1 MSETTKHQQ
10 DEAILSNE
18 NRGSEKEHN
27 DFKALYEELL
37 EKEMRLQ
44 ERLEGEKQ
52 QKEYYKDVHLRSD
65 DKNMQARIELQ
76 STISKLNRQLKTV
89 NEGWQESESKLRK
102 DLAQSRIVIFCLSV
116 GVLVLAGVI
125 IAITLS

>member
-10 DEAILSNE
+10 DESVLSNE

-37 EKEMRLQ
+37 EKERQLQ

-52 QKEYYKDVHLRSD
+52 QKEYYKSVHLSSN

-76 STISKLNRQLKTV
+76 STISKLNSQLKTA
-89 NEGWQESESKLRK
+89 NNGWVEAESKLRK
-102 DLAQSRIVIFCLSV
+102 ELDQSRIVIFYLSV